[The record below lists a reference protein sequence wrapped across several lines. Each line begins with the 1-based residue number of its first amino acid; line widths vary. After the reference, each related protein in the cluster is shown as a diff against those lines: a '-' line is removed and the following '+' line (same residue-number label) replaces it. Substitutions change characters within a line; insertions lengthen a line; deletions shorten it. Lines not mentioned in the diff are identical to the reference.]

1 MHRRSN
7 ATVIM
12 KQGTFVLPS
21 GPGSLMRTGLLGW
34 RDKLEFLGL
43 LAKLPKL
50 DTTRYASMTAREWLD
65 DELESERA
73 RELVEVLFRVATYA
87 NAPLQMGAGAALRQL
102 QLAATGNVLYLDGGW
117 QTIVDGLRTTA
128 HAAGARIET
137 GATVAEVS
145 DDGVVLDDGRE
156 FPASA
161 TVLSVEPGEV
171 ARLAPMNVELTP
183 IRAAC
188 LDVALE
194 RLPDPSAN
202 FALGIDEPLYLS
214 CHSSTARLAPT
225 GGAMIHVARYLAP
238 GETAKVGPLESLLDL
253 MQPGWREV
261 VVEQRFLP
269 KMTVSHAVVPP
280 GGRPTDVDMLDFKN
294 VCVAGDW
301 VGPEGMLA
309 DAALAS
315 VRRVAKRLGAVEVKR
330 AA

>member
-1 MHRRSN
+1 
-7 ATVIM
+7 
-12 KQGTFVLPS
+12 
-21 GPGSLMRTGLLGW
+21 MRTGLLGW

-73 RELVEVLFRVATYA
+73 RELVEALFRVATYA

-171 ARLAPMNVELTP
+171 ARLA
-183 IRAAC
+183 R
-188 LDVALE
+188 
-194 RLPDPSAN
+194 
-202 FALGIDEPLYLS
+202 
-214 CHSSTARLAPT
+214 
-225 GGAMIHVARYLAP
+225 
-238 GETAKVGPLESLLDL
+238 
-253 MQPGWREV
+253 
-261 VVEQRFLP
+261 
-269 KMTVSHAVVPP
+269 
-280 GGRPTDVDMLDFKN
+280 
-294 VCVAGDW
+294 
-301 VGPEGMLA
+301 
-309 DAALAS
+309 
-315 VRRVAKRLGAVEVKR
+315 
-330 AA
+330 